1 MRRVGEMAKL
11 MYEAGMIVLCAFI
24 SPTRSGRANV
34 RKLLPPHSFFEVHCQ
49 CPIEVCENR
58 DPKGFYAR
66 AKAGSIA
73 EYTGVSAPYEEP
85 LHAELILDTVRI
97 STGSCALNVVQMLA
111 AHGLIIA
118 KHLT

>member
-34 RKLLPPHSFFEVHCQ
+34 RKLIPPHSFFEVHCQ

-66 AKAGSIA
+66 AKAGDIA
-73 EYTGVSAPYEEP
+73 QYTGVSAPYEGP
-85 LHAELILDTVRI
+85 RHAEFMLDTASN
-97 STGSCALNVVQMLA
+97 STGSCAPSVVQMLA
-111 AHGLIIA
+111 AHGLINA
-118 KHLT
+118 RHLT